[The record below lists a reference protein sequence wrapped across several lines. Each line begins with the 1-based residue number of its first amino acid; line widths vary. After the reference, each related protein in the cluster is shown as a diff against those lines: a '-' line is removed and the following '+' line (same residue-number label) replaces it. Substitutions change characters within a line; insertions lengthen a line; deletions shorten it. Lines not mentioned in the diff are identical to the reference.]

1 MKHALTLTAVLE
13 AATGLGLLLVPALV
27 GELLFGAE
35 LSGVSIVVAR
45 VTGIALIALGFA
57 CLPGRTPLGGM
68 LTYSVLVTAYLTL
81 VGFAGEFSGSML
93 WPAVALHVVLAT
105 LLVVAARKMRG
116 QSGPSDQ
123 TGA

>member
-13 AATGLGLLLVPALV
+13 ASTGLGLLLLPALV
-27 GELLFGAE
+27 GELLFGVE

-81 VGFAGEFSGSML
+81 VGFAGEFNGRLL
-93 WPAVALHVVLAT
+93 WPAVALHVVLAS
-105 LLVVAARKMRG
+105 LLVIAARTRKHTKDLI
-116 QSGPSDQ
+116 SD
-123 TGA
+123 T